1 MKRKISIFVLVFF
14 MMLSIIPGTSI
25 CARAEEQKDLDL
37 IMVLDQ
43 SESMTRNDPNGMM
56 REAAKMLTEMM
67 PARASRIG
75 VISFNR
81 KQTKVSDL
89 TEVSR
94 EEDVVKITDQ
104 IGSIE
109 YKGNTDIGNAVADA
123 VEMFDKEDDR
133 IHAILVFSD
142 GKNYFRM
149 DKNAEQQSDERLYD
163 SRVEAEK
170 QNCQIYC
177 LGFGEEMADTQG
189 EGYQKL
195 LNIASSKDKVSTE
208 IDPVKI
214 HEFFVKMLADLTGGV
229 PMPITNGDIEIESNV
244 KEANIYL
251 SSAQDFSNVEIKL
264 TDPSGNAI
272 SLENNEALH
281 FYRSA
286 YSAVIKLF
294 NPEPGTYKI
303 VVSANDVEI
312 SVGYLP
318 AYEYVLSSAII
329 DQNGNAITQINNQS
343 TAEIQTVIQQ
353 NGQNV
358 TDKKVYDRAAS
369 TAVVTAQDTG
379 ETQNIDLVY
388 KEDGFLHGNLKFDH
402 VAVYTVEVSVKA
414 DSFDLKNTLE
424 IETNQ
429 RGIELKGELPK
440 QKLNKTFK
448 KSVDMKID
456 RAELMSVIENPDQID
471 VKISEVNSSNEKKV
485 HAELTEEGILLT
497 GLKWG
502 SAKVDVTYKDIL
514 GNQKQSSFNVKVADY
529 FLVALFAALPVVIAL
544 IVVLC
549 VYLVMRQ
556 SRMIKGTIEIAQ
568 VSVTKE
574 ENTRLLSTTRQSYNP
589 RNFLGRKKTLGTGMT
604 KYAQDVYAMDSMRPE
619 NKDLFKMFNEKQSE
633 IRQILDEVKFIGT
646 YLGMNGC
653 IVKVKKGAPI
663 SVSNNKNYRK
673 PVKLAWRS
681 KVPFKIY
688 AQDSNGQE
696 FCIEGTYTNSVK
708 RRNQTKKTGNT
719 STTVNNITQESD
731 EDFF

>member
-1 MKRKISIFVLVFF
+1 
-14 MMLSIIPGTSI
+14 
-25 CARAEEQKDLDL
+25 
-37 IMVLDQ
+37 
-43 SESMTRNDPNGMM
+43 
-56 REAAKMLTEMM
+56 
-67 PARASRIG
+67 
-75 VISFNR
+75 
-81 KQTKVSDL
+81 
-89 TEVSR
+89 
-94 EEDVVKITDQ
+94 
-104 IGSIE
+104 
-109 YKGNTDIGNAVADA
+109 
-123 VEMFDKEDDR
+123 
-133 IHAILVFSD
+133 
-142 GKNYFRM
+142 
-149 DKNAEQQSDERLYD
+149 
-163 SRVEAEK
+163 
-170 QNCQIYC
+170 
-177 LGFGEEMADTQG
+177 
-189 EGYQKL
+189 
-195 LNIASSKDKVSTE
+195 
-208 IDPVKI
+208 
-214 HEFFVKMLADLTGGV
+214 
-229 PMPITNGDIEIESNV
+229 
-244 KEANIYL
+244 
-251 SSAQDFSNVEIKL
+251 
-264 TDPSGNAI
+264 
-272 SLENNEALH
+272 
-281 FYRSA
+281 
-286 YSAVIKLF
+286 
-294 NPEPGTYKI
+294 
-303 VVSANDVEI
+303 
-312 SVGYLP
+312 
-318 AYEYVLSSAII
+318 
-329 DQNGNAITQINNQS
+329 
-343 TAEIQTVIQQ
+343 
-353 NGQNV
+353 
-358 TDKKVYDRAAS
+358 
-369 TAVVTAQDTG
+369 
-379 ETQNIDLVY
+379 
-388 KEDGFLHGNLKFDH
+388 
-402 VAVYTVEVSVKA
+402 
-414 DSFDLKNTLE
+414 
-424 IETNQ
+424 
-429 RGIELKGELPK
+429 
-440 QKLNKTFK
+440 
-448 KSVDMKID
+448 MKID